1 MSRNVLAPH
10 TQRMSHNRN
19 HRVHV
24 VHDYFGGSKWNCVN
38 QTTAKGY
45 EEPDLYA
52 DEDFEEDGTDCNVEE
67 LSNGSYKLALHVPKS
82 FYGSLI
88 GFKGATK
95 RRIELETQ
103 TEIYVPRQNEIST
116 DLVIQSK
123 ERSNVCAALRK
134 IRLLIESL
142 RKRMRPTH
150 FLDVALNSGGVQQR
164 FLKLKQNN
172 LDAQLP
178 GIDQELFIP
187 ASDNNDPDSIKL
199 HMTLLNSRY
208 TNKKPNKNESNSF
221 DAREI
226 LKRFGDYDFGK
237 AQCNEVHMCVCKSYC
252 EGDDFY
258 KTTGSLKF

>member
-187 ASDNNDPDSIKL
+187 ACMQRTITIPIA
-199 HMTLLNSRY
+199 
-208 TNKKPNKNESNSF
+208 SNF
-221 DAREI
+221 
-226 LKRFGDYDFGK
+226 
-237 AQCNEVHMCVCKSYC
+237 
-252 EGDDFY
+252 
-258 KTTGSLKF
+258 T